1 MGKRPSSSISDSS
14 SRTLAGAVPS
24 AAERALTE
32 ITVREPSI
40 ARYFRQRR
48 TLFRFRR
55 PTHRQPRLPK
65 KKHRKGSVASRYQA
79 TSGSIHRLPAR
90 AETEVKPKIRLRIP
104 PTTVRRLAW
113 TDSRVRT

>member
-1 MGKRPSSSISDSS
+1 M
-14 SRTLAGAVPS
+14 
-24 AAERALTE
+24 E

-65 KKHRKGSVASRYQA
+65 KKHRTGRVASRYQA

-104 PTTVRRLAW
+104 PIKVRRLAW
-113 TDSRVRT
+113 TDSRVRTWLETGAEGVRSRADPFWTVRAPTAPFCWA